1 VVITLLFVNIGVGFI
16 TRSAPSLNI
25 FSVGLPAILLS
36 GFVVVWLSIP
46 SMINRMSWWWVQTF
60 GQMRG
65 MLLGG

>member
-1 VVITLLFVNIGVGFI
+1 
-16 TRSAPSLNI
+16 LNI

-36 GFVVVWLSIP
+36 GFVVMWLAIP
-46 SMINRMSWWWVQTF
+46 SMVNRMSWWWVQTF